1 MSVFLEELDA
11 LCTQNGYEVPKAAMQ
26 SMEAYYDCLVITNRQ
41 YNLTAIVEPKAAAL
55 KHFFDSIVPCALL
68 PKNGRVVDVGSGAG
82 FPIAPLK
89 AVRGDIRAF
98 AIESSKKKC
107 DFIIDAARKAALDI
121 TVFHERAE
129 AIAAGKPR
137 ESFDACVSRAVAP
150 LSILCELCA
159 PLLKN
164 GGLFLAYK
172 GNYEAELKQAQNALR
187 TLNLEPLQTVRMP
200 HGEYAHHVL
209 VFRKTG
215 ENAAKYPRR
224 YAQIV
229 KAPL

>member
-1 MSVFLEELDA
+1 MSVFSEELNT
-11 LCTQNGYEVPKAAMQ
+11 LCTQNGYEVSKDALQ
-26 SMEAYYDCLVITNRQ
+26 SMELYYDCMVETNKQ
-41 YNLTAIVEPKAAAL
+41 YNLTAITAPKDAAL

-89 AVRGDIRAF
+89 AVRKDIRAF
-98 AIESSKKKC
+98 AVESSKKKC
-107 DFIIDAARKAALDI
+107 DFIVEASRQASLDV
-121 TVFHERAE
+121 TVFCERAE
-129 AIAAGKPR
+129 VIAAGKPR

-150 LSILCELCA
+150 LRVLCELCA

-164 GGLFLAYK
+164 GGLFFAYK
-172 GNYEAELKQAQNALR
+172 GEYEEELAQAKKALVV
-187 TLNLEPLQTVRMP
+187 LNLQLVEKLRMP
-200 HGEYAHHVL
+200 HEEYAHHIL

-229 KAPL
+229 KSPL